1 MPRFVMKKAH
11 IFCLMQDLRPNGIKL
26 LCNGKY
32 TQDMNRTGMTIQDI
46 LITVAENTG
55 EYTSCQELAIHI
67 HQQG

>member
-1 MPRFVMKKAH
+1 MPRFVMKNPH

-26 LCNGKY
+26 LYNGKY
-32 TQDMNRTGMTIQDI
+32 TQDMNRTGMTTHD
-46 LITVAENTG
+46 LLTTVAENIG